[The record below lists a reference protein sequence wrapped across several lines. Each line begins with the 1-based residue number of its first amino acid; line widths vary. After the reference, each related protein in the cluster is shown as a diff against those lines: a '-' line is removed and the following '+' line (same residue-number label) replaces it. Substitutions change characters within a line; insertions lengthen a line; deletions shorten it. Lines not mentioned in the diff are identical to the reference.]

1 MKPYIIGEFEGVPF
15 EINNRYQIVCESQEA
30 KRVLK
35 ELVIEGLELTKEKR
49 KHGYKIPTQF
59 YIHRV
64 FEKHKEL
71 PLITRK
77 IYEYENGTVIEHIED
92 RYTPYNPPAVSIEGI
107 LTVFPFKIY
116 TDLSVECKCPEPD
129 GTGIANWVRGDLNRL
144 SYEYHS
150 ADIPDI
156 HYALCRVLMKQ
167 PFYKI
172 KKAFI
177 YKINRVS
184 GRIY

>member
-1 MKPYIIGEFEGVPF
+1 MKPYIIGEFEGIPF
-15 EINNRYQIVCESQEA
+15 EVNNRYQVTCENQEA
-30 KRVLK
+30 KKALK
-35 ELVIEGLELTKEKR
+35 ELVIEGLKEYNKEKSWS
-49 KHGYKIPTQF
+49 KLLPQF
-59 YIHRV
+59 YITSK
-64 FEKHKEL
+64 FERHKEL
-71 PLITRK
+71 PLITRR
-77 IYEYENGTVIEHIED
+77 IFEYKGETIIEHIED

-129 GTGIANWVRGDLNRL
+129 GTKIANWVRGDLNRL

-167 PFYKI
+167 HFYKI
-172 KKAFI
+172 QKAFI

>member
-15 EINNRYQIVCESQEA
+15 EINNRYQVACENIET
-30 KRVLK
+30 KRILK
-35 ELVIEGLELTKEKR
+35 ELVIEGLKEYNEEKSWS
-49 KHGYKIPTQF
+49 KWVPQF
-59 YIHRV
+59 YITSK

-71 PLITRK
+71 PLIIRR
-77 IYEYENGTVIEHIED
+77 IYEYKGETIIEHIED
-92 RYTPYNPPAVSIEGI
+92 RYTPYDPPAVSIEGI

-129 GTGIANWVRGDLNRL
+129 GTGIANWVRGDLKRL
-144 SYEYHS
+144 SYEYH
-150 ADIPDI
+150 AAHIPDI

-167 PFYKI
+167 HFYKI
-172 KKAFI
+172 QKAFI